1 MTMHLNIVLSLTA
14 ALGHTTVCSS
24 FVNTFGIPR
33 GLSGRPSTKTSS
45 PLHASLW
52 EADLAFDL
60 EGDDD
65 NQETEEEFLPHQEA
79 KQIEIIKY
87 KKFESAMDKALP
99 ELKEELKRHK
109 EEWKRHKRAPCPFY
123 SHLSKLSDSIDDPWV
138 RAFHMDDELKRM
150 ESRYYSLVG
159 DETPQL
165 YFPLSEEFE
174 YYNGTCVR
182 PIPKAY
188 ELVLRQFY
196 RYNFYREGAILTEEL
211 IARYEKYNPK
221 FAASTKMMKFA
232 MSAAINA
239 GDLERTEYWLDRI
252 EQKYELT
259 VATSDYPGYY
269 IYNPFL
275 GGLKRMTNLSDKT
288 IANRAMQA
296 LDKIGPRSPI
306 ATQCELFCSQNI
318 YLEIMNYQARGYKGS
333 EAFYRIE
340 KVFRQLQENYE
351 VSNRHEM
358 LKPNIKA
365 LAPVFRAAMQCS
377 RDDKVAKMASVLFD
391 EYVELYK
398 ETGDPDFRPNR
409 MICLS
414 LNSIYARMTHRKR
427 QVFHYTNRIENLVQ
441 WMEENGVDFNH
452 PGDKTAT
459 FNLLLSNAE
468 SKMSKNPMVNPIQT
482 RKLFEVVLKI
492 FKKFH
497 NGELNLPPNKS
508 TYQIFLKAC
517 SKLPEGEARSKLAA
531 KAFVLC
537 RQNDCVSAEAV
548 FKLHKAD
555 PEYAVSLLNST
566 DNLGFKRE
574 IFHF

>member
-1 MTMHLNIVLSLTA
+1 MHFRIVLSLTV
-14 ALGHTTVCSS
+14 ALGLTTKCSS
-24 FVNTFGIPR
+24 FGIPR
-33 GLSGRPSTKTSS
+33 GSFQTKLTS
-45 PLHASLW
+45 LRASLW

-65 NQETEEEFLPHQEA
+65 NEETEELLSHQEA

-87 KKFESAMDKALP
+87 RKLECAMDKALP
-99 ELKEELKRHK
+99 ELQKELKRHN
-109 EEWKRHKRAPCPFY
+109 WTPNPFY
-123 SHLSKLSDSIDDPWV
+123 LHLRKLSNSIDDPWI
-138 RAFHMDDELKRM
+138 RALHMDDELKRM

-165 YFPLSEEFE
+165 YFPLSEEFD
-174 YYNGTCVR
+174 YYNSTCVR

-196 RYNFYREGAILTEEL
+196 RYNFGREGAILTEEL
-211 IARYEKYNPK
+211 VARYEKYNPK
-221 FAASTKMMKFA
+221 YAASTKMMKFA
-232 MSAAINA
+232 MSASINA

-259 VATSDYPGYY
+259 MATSDYPGYY
-269 IYNPFL
+269 IYNPFV
-275 GGLKRMTNLSDKT
+275 GGLKRMTNLSDKK
-288 IANRAMQA
+288 IANRAIQV
-296 LDKIGPRSPI
+296 LDKLAPRTPI
-306 ATQCELFCSQNI
+306 ATQCELFCGQNI
-318 YLEIMNYQARGYKGS
+318 YLEIMEYQAKGYKGS

-351 VSNRHEM
+351 LSKHHEM

-365 LAPVFRAAMQCS
+365 LTPVFKAAAKCT

-391 EYVELYK
+391 EYVKLYK
-398 ETGDPDFRPNR
+398 ETGDPDYRPNR
-409 MICLS
+409 TICLS
-414 LNSIYARMTHRKR
+414 LNSIYARMTQRKTR
-427 QVFHYTNRIENLVQ
+427 VFHYTNRIEELVK
-441 WMEENGVDFNH
+441 WMEENGVEFNH

-468 SKMSKNPMVNPIQT
+468 SKMLKNPMVNPLQT
-482 RKLFEVVLKI
+482 RKLFEVVLKL

-497 NGELNLPPNKS
+497 NGEVNLPPNKS

-517 SKLPEGEARSKLAA
+517 SKLPKGEARSKLAA
-531 KAFVLC
+531 KAFDLC

-548 FKLHKAD
+548 FKLHRAD
-555 PEYAVSLLNST
+555 PEYTVSLLNAT
-566 DNLGFKRE
+566 DYLGFNRE
-574 IFHF
+574 LFHF